1 MKNRTGYN
9 MGAREMGL
17 FKRLFIMLLAV
28 IVLPA
33 LIIMML
39 NYSITKEFIEEE
51 TKLANHQILQQ
62 TKVASDTIIHQT
74 ENISY
79 QISVNN
85 QVLKFFHS
93 NLNPKI
99 YEEYEVLDQV
109 YDVSLNFLGGTP
121 YIEEIS
127 LYSISNDLLISTK
140 ETEHPAVSVK
150 TSDYLKKMAD
160 QFTDEKWIEP
170 NASGVFWA
178 QFDGLQYVRF
188 IYTNGNELEGFV
200 VIQLKNND
208 FNRIINEMYIKKT
221 GFILVAD
228 QTGKIILNTDKG
240 FHSLIDLN
248 INYDWFEKDEN
259 YRKVNIDGK
268 EYLLSLVTSNYNQWK
283 YLALV
288 DTSEINE
295 KMAVIRYNTLFL
307 SGLFLVVAFFLALA
321 MSKGIYNP
329 IKLIQHALMG
339 EELKEKAKLNYFLLG
354 ENEFADINLSIHTL
368 RDELSD
374 QKQLKSLI
382 EDEIME
388 LRNQQEINAA
398 KLKKYFFYRL
408 IRGEKIDE
416 VELATQLQRYE
427 IAKDDYYQILL
438 IDLGLKEVGEDERKR
453 HGEVRQDLITQ
464 VRQLF
469 TTEEIVEHYY
479 EVNDRLTLILRMG
492 HGDGQEMYYHK
503 NVEKAEALQ
512 KNLLSVF
519 DRKMTLALS
528 QVVTFDAVQQAY
540 EESFE
545 ALKYNLILGSQDLIK
560 SKALDNST
568 GAKRLSYDYRKYLNN
583 SMRSFSLEECKTIVL
598 ELQKAIKSN
607 MVYVRD
613 YAYYYK
619 DVLNIIIGFLYEIQY
634 VNASDLEELSGS
646 FAEFEYKFKNIDD
659 ATDWIIQFMV
669 NIFSFLQSANA
680 KETNPMILDVLKI
693 IEDEYM
699 MDLSLTEL
707 SERMGVTVPYLSK
720 LFKEEMK
727 VNFKEYLTVYKI
739 EKSKQLLL
747 YSDKTIQEVAEGV
760 GYNNSLQFTRMFK
773 KYEHITPAA
782 YRRTQEK

>member
-1 MKNRTGYN
+1 
-9 MGAREMGL
+9 MGL

-33 LIIMML
+33 LIIMIV
-39 NYSITKEFIEEE
+39 NYNITKEFIEEE

-93 NLNPKI
+93 NLDPNI

-127 LYSISNDLLISTK
+127 IYSISNDLLISTK
-140 ETEHPAVSVK
+140 KTEHPAVSVK
-150 TSDYLKKMAD
+150 TPDYLKKMAD
-160 QFTDEKWIEP
+160 QYSDQKWIEP
-170 NASGVFWA
+170 NATGVFWA
-178 QFDGLQYVRF
+178 QFDGLQFVRF

-200 VIQLKNND
+200 VIQLKNDD

-248 INYDWFEKDEN
+248 INYDWFEEDEN
-259 YRKVNIDGK
+259 YQKVEIDDK

-339 EELKEKAKLNYFLLG
+339 EEVKEKAKLNYFLLG

-382 EDEIME
+382 ENEITE
-388 LRNQQEINAA
+388 LRIQQETNAA

-416 VELATQLQRYE
+416 AELTTQLKRYD

-438 IDLGLKEVGEDERKR
+438 IDLGFKEVMRDEEVKK
-453 HGEVRQDLITQ
+453 HDEVRQNLIAQ
-464 VRQLF
+464 VYQLF
-469 TTEEIVEHYY
+469 TKDEIVEHYY
-479 EVNDRLTLILRMG
+479 EVNDRLILILRTD
-492 HGDGQEMYYHK
+492 HENSQEVYSQK
-503 NVEKAEALQ
+503 NYQKAETIQ
-512 KNLLSVF
+512 KAMLSKF
-519 DRKMTLALS
+519 DRKMTIALS
-528 QVVTFDAVQQAY
+528 QEVAFDHIQQVY

-545 ALKYNLILGSQDLIK
+545 ALKYNLILGSQQIIK
-560 SKALDNST
+560 SKELEKGT

-598 ELQKAIKSN
+598 ELQKVIKSDLG
-607 MVYVRD
+607 YVRD

-646 FAEFEYKFKNIDD
+646 FAEFEHKFTNIDE
-659 ATDWIIQFMV
+659 ATNWIIRFMT
-669 NIFSFLQSANA
+669 NIFNFLQSANA
-680 KETNPMILDVLKI
+680 KETNPMIMDVLKI
-693 IEDEYM
+693 IEEGYM
-699 MDLSLTEL
+699 KDLSLTEL

-747 YSDKTIQEVAEGV
+747 HSSNTIQEVAELV

-782 YRRTQEK
+782 YRRTQEKN